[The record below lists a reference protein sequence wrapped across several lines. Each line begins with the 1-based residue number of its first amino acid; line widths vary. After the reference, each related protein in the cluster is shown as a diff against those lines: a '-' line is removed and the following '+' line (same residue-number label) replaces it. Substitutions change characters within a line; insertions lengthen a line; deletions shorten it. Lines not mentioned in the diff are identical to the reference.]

1 MNKPYLRLIGD
12 VHGKMYK
19 YVPLALEAEYTIQLG
34 DLGFSDHYEDLGFLD
49 PIKHRVLGGNH
60 DDYAVMDG
68 VFYNQPP
75 HFLGDYGV
83 HNVPGVGDF
92 FFVRGGHSIDK
103 NQRTEGFDWF
113 PDEQISYSNG
123 IKALDEYS
131 KVKPKIMLSHECPTS
146 IIDMIAGFKTWDGEP
161 IRPSMTANLL
171 EQMLEVHKPLLWV
184 FGHHHKSFDMAIE
197 GTRFICLPELACL
210 DLNSSEVTEVV

>member
-1 MNKPYLRLIGD
+1 MSDSNKVWLRIFGD

-19 YVPLALEAEYTIQLG
+19 YVPLALEAEHTIQLG
-34 DLGFSDHYEDLGFLD
+34 DLGFLDHYEYLGFLD
-49 PIKHRVLGGNH
+49 PTKHRVLGGNH
-60 DDYAVMDG
+60 DDYSVRDG
-68 VFYNQPP
+68 VFYNQTP

-103 NQRTEGFDWF
+103 DQRTEGFDWF

-123 IKALDEYS
+123 IKALDEYV

-146 IIDMIAGFKTWDGEP
+146 IIDRVSGFKKWNGEP
-161 IRPSMTANLL
+161 ILPSMTANLL
-171 EQMLEVHKPLLWV
+171 EQMFEAHKPELHI
-184 FGHHHKSFDMAIE
+184 FGHHHKSFDMVIE
-197 GTRFICLPELACL
+197 GTRFVCLPELGYL
-210 DLNSSEVTEVV
+210 DFNYSEVK